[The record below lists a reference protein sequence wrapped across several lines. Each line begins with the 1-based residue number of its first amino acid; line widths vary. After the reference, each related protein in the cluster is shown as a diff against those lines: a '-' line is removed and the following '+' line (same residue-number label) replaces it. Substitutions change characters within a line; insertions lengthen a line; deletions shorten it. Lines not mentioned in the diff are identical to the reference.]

1 MTERQII
8 DRLLAR
14 KRELGLSQSELAK
27 RAGIRQSVLSRI
39 EAGGGAMTKTLVAL
53 ADALGMSLAVSEESV
68 TTYIGTP
75 AETEAMLRKFYDL
88 QRAYIRNEN
97 PEAMDTYER
106 TMWRVDATAL
116 EVVAEA
122 RVRDFMLPDV
132 TRMDTEREIAKAL
145 AEGIG
150 NGQDVQG

>member
-14 KRELGLSQSELAK
+14 KKELGLSQSELAK

-39 EAGGGAMTKTLVAL
+39 EAGGGATAKTLVAL

-145 AEGIG
+145 AEGM
-150 NGQDVQG
+150 QDELQG

>member
-14 KRELGLSQSELAK
+14 KKELGLSQSELAK

-53 ADALGMSLAVSEESV
+53 ADALGMSLAVSEENV

-132 TRMDTEREIAKAL
+132 TRMDTEREIAKLL
-145 AEGIG
+145 AEGM
-150 NGQDVQG
+150 QDELQG

>member
-14 KRELGLSQSELAK
+14 KKELGLSQSELAK
-27 RAGIRQSVLSRI
+27 MAGIRQSVLSRI

-53 ADALGMSLAVSEESV
+53 ADALGMSLAVSEENV
-68 TTYIGTP
+68 TTYMGTP

-145 AEGIG
+145 AEGM
-150 NGQDVQG
+150 QDELQG